1 MIISSPENSYDIV
14 VVGGG
19 MVGATFAHVLS
30 KSLAASCPNILVAEA
45 TASKTDIFNQSSF
58 DARSTALSFGSRQIY
73 ESIGLWEE
81 IEEQVSPIFEIQV
94 SDRGRFGSTCLTRE
108 EQGVEAL
115 GYVVENTDLGIVLNT
130 QLSESESIAHLAP
143 AIIEKISPK
152 EEGMKLEIVA
162 GENRFEVLAG
172 LVVLAD
178 GGRSP
183 ICEQLGIEQLKESYN
198 QHAIITNAAFELPH
212 QFCAFERFTDTGPLA
227 VLPLR
232 EFNGENRCSLVWTV
246 SAEESAEY
254 MKLDD
259 DEFITKLQNSFGN
272 RLGAVIQVGEK
283 FCYPLSLSLAKEQIR
298 PSLVLLGNVAH
309 TLHPVAG
316 QGLNLALRDI
326 DALVSTLSSAVT
338 QQKPLGDMAT
348 LQSYI
353 EKQNFDQQKFIR
365 FTDSLTKLFSNN
377 KQSNVITR
385 QLGLLSLELMPTARK
400 TFAEQ
405 AMGLVAR

>member
-1 MIISSPENSYDIV
+1 MIISSPENNYDIV

-19 MVGATFAHVLS
+19 MVGASFAYDLS
-30 KSLAASCPNILVAEA
+30 KSLTASCPNILVVEA
-45 TASKTDIFNQSSF
+45 TAPTADISFQSSF
-58 DARSTALSFGSRQIY
+58 DARSTALSYGSRLIY

-81 IEEQVSPIFEIQV
+81 IEEQVSPICEIRV

-108 EQGVEAL
+108 EQGTEAL
-115 GYVVENTDLGIVLNT
+115 GYVVENANLGIVLNT

-152 EEGMKLEIVA
+152 EEGMRLEIVA
-162 GENRFEVLAG
+162 GDNRFQVLAG

-183 ICEQLGIEQLKESYN
+183 ICDQLGIGQSKESYN

-212 QFCAFERFTDTGPLA
+212 KFCAFERFTDTGPLA

-246 SAEESAEY
+246 RAEESAEY
-254 MKLDD
+254 MELDD
-259 DEFITKLQNSFGN
+259 EEFIAKLQNSFGN
-272 RLGAVIQVGEK
+272 HLGAVIQVGEK

-326 DALVSTLSSAVT
+326 EALVSTLSSAVT

-348 LQSYI
+348 LQRYV
-353 EKQNFDQQKFIR
+353 EKQDFDQQNSIR

-377 KQSNVITR
+377 KQSNVILR
-385 QLGLLSLELMPTARK
+385 QLGLVTLELMPSARK

-405 AMGLVAR
+405 AMGIMAR